1 MKFRVARD
9 DLADAVAWVA
19 KSLPTRPPVP
29 VLGGILLELRGSTLT
44 VAGFDYE
51 VSTRATVS
59 VDTLEALPELGQ
71 SGSDESG
78 SGDDSEAPSERVLVS
93 GRLLAEI
100 SRSLPAKPVELTVSG
115 PRVSIV
121 AGAARFTLPTMP
133 VEDYPPLPPLPKA
146 SGTVDAAVFAEA
158 VAQTAVAA
166 GRDDTLPMLTGIR
179 VEIEGETL
187 TLAAT
192 DRFRLAVRE
201 LQWLPDKPDLSI
213 AVLVP
218 ARTLADA
225 AKTLGGASRVTVA
238 LGEGLLGLEAGGRR
252 TTVRLLDVEFVKYR
266 SLLPSSH
273 TTTVDIPVAELAD
286 SIKRVALV
294 TDRGHHLRM
303 QVGDGSLT
311 LTAGG
316 DDEGRAE
323 EDLQAGVDGAELLI
337 AFNPTY
343 LLDGLGVLHADT
355 VRLAFTTPAR
365 PALLVPINS
374 GNGKGDG
381 SKGDGSKNGGG
392 DSGTAAVDEPAPDNG
407 PDGAPGTAN
416 SAYRYLVMPAR
427 LPG

>member
-29 VLGGILLELRGSTLT
+29 VLGGILLEVRGSTLT

-51 VSTRATVS
+51 VSTRAEIS
-59 VDTLEALPELGQ
+59 VDTVDAL
-71 SGSDESG
+71 
-78 SGDDSEAPSERVLVS
+78 DDDATGEPSADRVLVS

-100 SRSLPAKPVELTVSG
+100 TRALPAKPVDFSVDG
-115 PRVSIV
+115 PRVTIV
-121 AGAARFTLPTMP
+121 GGSARFTLPTMP
-133 VEDYPPLPPLPKA
+133 VEDYPPLPEMPGA
-146 SGTVDAAVFAEA
+146 SGTVDAATFAEA
-158 VAQTAVAA
+158 VAQTAIAA

-179 VEIEGETL
+179 IEIEGDRL

-201 LQWLPDKPDLSI
+201 LQWSPDSPDVSTS
-213 AVLVP
+213 VLVP

-225 AKTLGGASRVTVA
+225 AKTLGGASDVTIS
-238 LGEGLLGLEAGGRR
+238 LGEGLLGLQAAGRR

-266 SLLPSSH
+266 SLLPTTH
-273 TTTVDIPVAELAD
+273 TTTVDVPVSELGD
-286 SIKRVALV
+286 SIKRVSLV

-303 QVGDGSLT
+303 QIGDGSLT

-323 EDLQAGVDGAELLI
+323 EELQVDADGAELLI
-337 AFNPTY
+337 AFNPSY
-343 LLDGLGVLHADT
+343 LLDGLGVLRTNT
-355 VRLAFTTPAR
+355 VRLAFTTPSR
-365 PALLVPINS
+365 PALLLPVT
-374 GNGKGDG
+374 GDEAG
-381 SKGDGSKNGGG
+381 
-392 DSGTAAVDEPAPDNG
+392 AAES
-407 PDGAPGTAN
+407 DGAATEAP
-416 SAYRYLVMPAR
+416 AYRYLVMPAR

>member
-19 KSLPTRPPVP
+19 KSLPARPPVP
-29 VLGGILLELRGSTLT
+29 VLGGILLEIDGSTLT

-51 VSTRATVS
+51 VSTRATLS
-59 VDTLEALPELGQ
+59 VDTLDGLDPADSAPGQ
-71 SGSDESG
+71 D
-78 SGDDSEAPSERVLVS
+78 RVLVS

-100 SRSLPAKPVELTVSG
+100 TRALPAKPVDLTVVG
-115 PRVSIV
+115 PKVSIV
-121 AGAARFTLPTMP
+121 AGSARFTLPTMP
-133 VEDYPPLPPLPKA
+133 VEDYPPLPQMPGA
-146 SGTVDAAVFAEA
+146 SGTVDSAEFAEA
-158 VAQTAVAA
+158 VAQTVIAA

-179 VEIEGETL
+179 VEIDGDRL

-192 DRFRLAVRE
+192 DRFRLAVRQLGWHPDRAE
-201 LQWLPDKPDLSI
+201 LST

-225 AKTLGGASRVTVA
+225 AKTLGGAKEVTVA
-238 LGEGLLGLEAGGRR
+238 LGDGLLGLEAGDRR

-266 SLLPSSH
+266 SLLPTSH
-273 TTTVDIPVAELAD
+273 TTSVEVPVSALGE

-294 TDRGHHLRM
+294 TDRGHHLRL
-303 QVGDGSLT
+303 QIGAGSLT

-323 EDLQAGVDGAELLI
+323 EDLPAEVDGDELLI

-343 LLDGLGVLHADT
+343 LLDGLGVVHAET
-355 VRLAFTTPAR
+355 VRISFTTSAR
-365 PALLVPINS
+365 PALLVPVLPDADDTGS
-374 GNGKGDG
+374 PEADADG
-381 SKGDGSKNGGG
+381 VAEA
-392 DSGTAAVDEPAPDNG
+392 TP
-407 PDGAPGTAN
+407 
-416 SAYRYLVMPAR
+416 AYRYLVMPAR

>member
-29 VLGGILLELRGSTLT
+29 VLGGILLEVRGSTLT

-51 VSTRATVS
+51 VSTRAEIS
-59 VDTLEALPELGQ
+59 VDTVDTL
-71 SGSDESG
+71 
-78 SGDDSEAPSERVLVS
+78 DDDAAGEPSADRVLVS

-100 SRSLPAKPVELTVSG
+100 TRALPAKPVDFSVDG
-115 PRVSIV
+115 PRVTIV
-121 AGAARFTLPTMP
+121 GGSARFTLPTMP
-133 VEDYPPLPPLPKA
+133 VEDYPPLPEMPGA
-146 SGTVDAAVFAEA
+146 SGTVDAATFAEA
-158 VAQTAVAA
+158 VAQTAIAA

-179 VEIEGETL
+179 VEIEGDRL

-201 LQWLPDKPDLSI
+201 LQWSPDSPNVST

-225 AKTLGGASRVTVA
+225 AKTLGGAAEVTIS
-238 LGEGLLGLEAGGRR
+238 LGEGLLGLQAAGRR

-266 SLLPSSH
+266 SLLPTSH
-273 TTTVDIPVAELAD
+273 TTTVDVPVGELGD

-303 QVGDGSLT
+303 QIGDGSLT

-323 EDLQAGVDGAELLI
+323 EELQVDADGAELLI
-337 AFNPTY
+337 AFNPSY
-343 LLDGLGVLHADT
+343 LLDGLGVLRSNS
-355 VRLAFTTPAR
+355 VRLAFTTPSR
-365 PALLVPINS
+365 PALLLPVTGDEAGS
-374 GNGKGDG
+374 ADTNG
-381 SKGDGSKNGGG
+381 
-392 DSGTAAVDEPAPDNG
+392 AATETP
-407 PDGAPGTAN
+407 
-416 SAYRYLVMPAR
+416 AYRYLVMPAR

>member
-29 VLGGILLELRGSTLT
+29 VLGGILLEVRGSTLT

-59 VDTLEALPELGQ
+59 VDTLETLA
-71 SGSDESG
+71 
-78 SGDDSEAPSERVLVS
+78 DSAPDGPDGEPAAERVLVS

-100 SRSLPAKPVELTVSG
+100 TRSLPAKPVDLTVNG
-115 PRVSIV
+115 PRVSII
-121 AGAARFTLPTMP
+121 AGSARFTLPTMP
-133 VEDYPPLPPLPKA
+133 VEDYPPLPQMPA
-146 SGTVDAAVFAEA
+146 SSGRVDAAVFSEA

-201 LQWLPDKPDLSI
+201 LNWIPDQPDMST

-225 AKTLGGASRVTVA
+225 AKTLGGAAQVTIA
-238 LGEGLLGLEAGGRR
+238 LGDGLLGLEAGGRR

-273 TTTVDIPVAELAD
+273 TTTVDIPVSELGD

-303 QVGDGSLT
+303 QVSEGSLT

-323 EDLQAGVDGAELLI
+323 EDLPASVDGAELLI

-343 LLDGLGVLHADT
+343 LLDGLGVVHSDS

-365 PALLVPINS
+365 PALLVPIT
-374 GNGKGDG
+374 GDG
-381 SKGDGSKNGGG
+381 ESNGGTGSAAG
-392 DSGTAAVDEPAPDNG
+392 DQAADNG
-407 PDGAPGTAN
+407 PDGAPGSAN

>member
-1 MKFRVARD
+1 VEVFSMKFRVARD

-29 VLGGILLELRGSTLT
+29 VLGGILLEVQGSTLT

-51 VSTRATVS
+51 VSTRATLS
-59 VDTLEALPELGQ
+59 VDTLETFP
-71 SGSDESG
+71 
-78 SGDDSEAPSERVLVS
+78 DSEGTADAPVERVLVS

-100 SRSLPAKPVELTVSG
+100 TRSLPAKPVDLAVLG

-121 AGAARFTLPTMP
+121 AGSARFTLPTMP
-133 VEDYPPLPPLPKA
+133 VEDYPPLPQMPGS
-146 SGTVDAAVFAEA
+146 SGTVDSAVFAEA

-179 VEIEGETL
+179 VEIDGETL

-201 LQWLPDKPDLSI
+201 LNWTPDRPDMST

-225 AKTLGGASRVTVA
+225 AKTLGSAAQVTIA
-238 LGEGLLGLEAGGRR
+238 LGDGLLGLEAGGRR

-273 TTTVDIPVAELAD
+273 TTTVDIPVSELGD

-323 EDLQAGVDGAELLI
+323 EDLPAAVDGAELLI
-337 AFNPTY
+337 AFNPSY
-343 LLDGLGVLHADT
+343 LLDGLGVVHSET

-365 PALLVPINS
+365 PALLVPILPDAA
-374 GNGKGDG
+374 DG
-381 SKGDGSKNGGG
+381 KNGS
-392 DSGTAAVDEPAPDNG
+392 DPAADNG
-407 PDGAPGTAN
+407 PNGAPGTAN

>member
-1 MKFRVARD
+1 
-9 DLADAVAWVA
+9 
-19 KSLPTRPPVP
+19 
-29 VLGGILLELRGSTLT
+29 
-44 VAGFDYE
+44 
-51 VSTRATVS
+51 
-59 VDTLEALPELGQ
+59 
-71 SGSDESG
+71 
-78 SGDDSEAPSERVLVS
+78 
-93 GRLLAEI
+93 
-100 SRSLPAKPVELTVSG
+100 
-115 PRVSIV
+115 
-121 AGAARFTLPTMP
+121 MP
-133 VEDYPPLPPLPKA
+133 VEDYPPLPLMPGS
-146 SGTVDAAVFAEA
+146 SGTVDSAVFAEA

-179 VEIEGETL
+179 VEIDGETL

-201 LQWLPDKPDLSI
+201 LTWTPDHPDMST

-225 AKTLGGASRVTVA
+225 AKTLGGAAQVTIA
-238 LGEGLLGLEAGGRR
+238 LGDGLLGLEAGGRR

-273 TTTVDIPVAELAD
+273 TTTVDIPVSELGD

-303 QVGDGSLT
+303 QVTDGSLT

-323 EDLQAGVDGAELLI
+323 EDLPAAVDGAELLI
-337 AFNPTY
+337 AFNPAY
-343 LLDGLGVLHADT
+343 LLDGLGVVHSDT

-365 PALLVPINS
+365 PALLVPILADAES
-374 GNGKGDG
+374 G
-381 SKGDGSKNGGG
+381 KNGS
-392 DSGTAAVDEPAPDNG
+392 DPAADNG
-407 PDGAPGTAN
+407 PNGAPGTAN

>member
-29 VLGGILLELRGSTLT
+29 VLGGILLEVRGSTLT

-51 VSTRATVS
+51 VSTRAEIS
-59 VDTLEALPELGQ
+59 VDTVDTL
-71 SGSDESG
+71 
-78 SGDDSEAPSERVLVS
+78 DDDAAGEPSADRVLVS

-100 SRSLPAKPVELTVSG
+100 TRALPAKPVDFSVDG
-115 PRVSIV
+115 PRVTIV
-121 AGAARFTLPTMP
+121 GGSARFTLPTMP
-133 VEDYPPLPPLPKA
+133 VEDYPPLPEMPGA
-146 SGTVDAAVFAEA
+146 SGTVDAATFAEA
-158 VAQTAVAA
+158 VAQTAIAA

-179 VEIEGETL
+179 VEIEGDRL

-201 LQWLPDKPDLSI
+201 LQWSPDAPNVST

-225 AKTLGGASRVTVA
+225 AKTLGGASDVTIS
-238 LGEGLLGLEAGGRR
+238 LGEGLLGLQASGRR

-266 SLLPSSH
+266 SLLPTTH
-273 TTTVDIPVAELAD
+273 TTTVDVLVSELGE

-294 TDRGHHLRM
+294 ADRGHHLRM
-303 QVGDGSLT
+303 QIGDGSLT

-323 EDLQAGVDGAELLI
+323 EELQVDADGAELLI
-337 AFNPTY
+337 AFNPSY
-343 LLDGLGVLHADT
+343 LLDGLGVLRSNS
-355 VRLAFTTPAR
+355 VRLAFTTPSR
-365 PALLVPINS
+365 PALLLPVT
-374 GNGKGDG
+374 GDEAG
-381 SKGDGSKNGGG
+381 SAES
-392 DSGTAAVDEPAPDNG
+392 
-407 PDGAPGTAN
+407 DGAATEAP
-416 SAYRYLVMPAR
+416 AYRYLVMPAR

>member
-29 VLGGILLELRGSTLT
+29 VLGGILLEVAGSTLT

-51 VSTRATVS
+51 VSTRATLS
-59 VDTLEALPELGQ
+59 VDTLETFPD
-71 SGSDESG
+71 SD
-78 SGDDSEAPSERVLVS
+78 DAAEAPTERVLVS

-100 SRSLPAKPVELTVSG
+100 TRSLPAKPVDLAVVG
-115 PRVSIV
+115 PRVSII
-121 AGAARFTLPTMP
+121 AGSARFTLPTMP
-133 VEDYPPLPPLPKA
+133 VEDYPPLPQMPGS
-146 SGTVDAAVFAEA
+146 SGRVDSAVFAEA

-179 VEIEGETL
+179 VEIDGDTL

-201 LQWLPDKPDLSI
+201 LSWIPDHPDMST

-225 AKTLGGASRVTVA
+225 AKTLGGAAQVTIA
-238 LGEGLLGLEAGGRR
+238 LGDGLLGLEAGGRR

-273 TTTVDIPVAELAD
+273 TTTVDIPVSELGD

-303 QVGDGSLT
+303 QVTDGSLT

-323 EDLQAGVDGAELLI
+323 EDLPASVDGAELLI
-337 AFNPTY
+337 AFNPAY
-343 LLDGLGVLHADT
+343 LLDGLGVVHSDT

-365 PALLVPINS
+365 PALLVPILADAE
-374 GNGKGDG
+374 GG
-381 SKGDGSKNGGG
+381 KNGS
-392 DSGTAAVDEPAPDNG
+392 DPAADNG
-407 PDGAPGTAN
+407 PNGAPGTAN

>member
-1 MKFRVARD
+1 M
-9 DLADAVAWVA
+9 
-19 KSLPTRPPVP
+19 P
-29 VLGGILLELRGSTLT
+29 GS
-44 VAGFDYE
+44 
-51 VSTRATVS
+51 
-59 VDTLEALPELGQ
+59 
-71 SGSDESG
+71 
-78 SGDDSEAPSERVLVS
+78 
-93 GRLLAEI
+93 
-100 SRSLPAKPVELTVSG
+100 
-115 PRVSIV
+115 
-121 AGAARFTLPTMP
+121 
-133 VEDYPPLPPLPKA
+133 
-146 SGTVDAAVFAEA
+146 SGTVDSAVFAEA

-179 VEIEGETL
+179 VEIDGETL

-201 LQWLPDKPDLSI
+201 LNWTPDRPDMST

-225 AKTLGGASRVTVA
+225 AKTLGGAAQVTIA
-238 LGEGLLGLEAGGRR
+238 LGDGLLGLEAGGRR

-273 TTTVDIPVAELAD
+273 TTTVDIPVSELGD

-323 EDLQAGVDGAELLI
+323 EDLQAAVDGAELLI

-343 LLDGLGVLHADT
+343 LLDGLGVVHSDS

-365 PALLVPINS
+365 PALLVPITAEGES
-374 GNGKGDG
+374 NGKAGE
-381 SKGDGSKNGGG
+381 
-392 DSGTAAVDEPAPDNG
+392 AASENG

>member
-1 MKFRVARD
+1 MTATLEVFSMKFRVARD

-29 VLGGILLELRGSTLT
+29 VLGGILLEVQGSTLT

-51 VSTRATVS
+51 VSTRATLS
-59 VDTLEALPELGQ
+59 VDTLETFPDT
-71 SGSDESG
+71 DEAA
-78 SGDDSEAPSERVLVS
+78 DAPIERVLVS

-100 SRSLPAKPVELTVSG
+100 TRSLPAKPVDLAVIG

-121 AGAARFTLPTMP
+121 AGSARFTLPTMP
-133 VEDYPPLPPLPKA
+133 VEDYPPLPQMPGS
-146 SGTVDAAVFAEA
+146 SGTVDSAVFAEA

-179 VEIEGETL
+179 VEIDGETL

-201 LQWLPDKPDLSI
+201 LNWTPDRPDMST

-225 AKTLGGASRVTVA
+225 AKTLGGAAQVTIA
-238 LGEGLLGLEAGGRR
+238 LGDGLLGLEAGGRR

-273 TTTVDIPVAELAD
+273 TTTVDIPVSELGD

-323 EDLQAGVDGAELLI
+323 EDLPAAVDGAELLI
-337 AFNPTY
+337 AFNPAY
-343 LLDGLGVLHADT
+343 LLDGLGVVHSDT

-365 PALLVPINS
+365 PALLVPILPDA
-374 GNGKGDG
+374 GDG
-381 SKGDGSKNGGG
+381 KNGA
-392 DSGTAAVDEPAPDNG
+392 DPAADNG
-407 PDGAPGTAN
+407 PNGAPGTAN

>member
-29 VLGGILLELRGSTLT
+29 VLGGILLEVRGSTLT

-51 VSTRATVS
+51 VSTRAEIS
-59 VDTLEALPELGQ
+59 VDTVDSLG
-71 SGSDESG
+71 SEVTADGS
-78 SGDDSEAPSERVLVS
+78 AERVLVS

-100 SRSLPAKPVELTVSG
+100 TRALPAKPVDFAVDG

-121 AGAARFTLPTMP
+121 GGSARFTLPTMP
-133 VEDYPPLPPLPKA
+133 VEDYPPLPEMPGA
-146 SGTVDAAVFAEA
+146 SGTVDAATFAEA

-179 VEIEGETL
+179 VEIDGDRL

-201 LQWLPDKPDLSI
+201 LRWTPDVPNLST

-225 AKTLGGASRVTVA
+225 AKTLGGAADVTIA
-238 LGEGLLGLEAGGRR
+238 LGAGLLGLQAAGRR

-266 SLLPSSH
+266 SLLPSTH
-273 TTTVDIPVAELAD
+273 TTTVDVPVSELGE
-286 SIKRVALV
+286 SIRRVALV

-303 QVGDGSLT
+303 QITDGSLT

-323 EDLQAGVDGAELLI
+323 EELQVEADGAELLI
-337 AFNPTY
+337 AFNPAY
-343 LLDGLGVLHADT
+343 LLDGLGVVHSDS

-365 PALLVPINS
+365 PALLVPITAS
-374 GNGKGDG
+374 GEA
-381 SKGDGSKNGGG
+381 GGE
-392 DSGTAAVDEPAPDNG
+392 AVADNG

>member
-1 MKFRVARD
+1 LPGKPV
-9 DLADAVAWVA
+9 DLAVV
-19 KSLPTRPPVP
+19 
-29 VLGGILLELRGSTLT
+29 
-44 VAGFDYE
+44 
-51 VSTRATVS
+51 
-59 VDTLEALPELGQ
+59 
-71 SGSDESG
+71 
-78 SGDDSEAPSERVLVS
+78 
-93 GRLLAEI
+93 
-100 SRSLPAKPVELTVSG
+100 G

-121 AGAARFTLPTMP
+121 AGSARFTLPTMP
-133 VEDYPPLPPLPKA
+133 VEDYPPLPQMPGS
-146 SGTVDAAVFAEA
+146 SGTVDSAVFAEA

-179 VEIEGETL
+179 VEIDGETL

-201 LQWLPDKPDLSI
+201 LNWTPDRPDMST

-225 AKTLGGASRVTVA
+225 AKTLGGAAQVTIA
-238 LGEGLLGLEAGGRR
+238 LGDGLLGLEAGGRR

-273 TTTVDIPVAELAD
+273 TTTVDIPVSELGD

-323 EDLQAGVDGAELLI
+323 EDLPAAVDGAELLI
-337 AFNPTY
+337 AFNPAY
-343 LLDGLGVLHADT
+343 LLDGLGVVHSDT

-365 PALLVPINS
+365 PALLVPILPDA
-374 GNGKGDG
+374 GDG
-381 SKGDGSKNGGG
+381 KNGA
-392 DSGTAAVDEPAPDNG
+392 DPAADNG
-407 PDGAPGTAN
+407 PNGAPGTAN

>member
-1 MKFRVARD
+1 VEVFSMKFRVARD

-29 VLGGILLELRGSTLT
+29 VLGGILLEVQGSTLT

-59 VDTLEALPELGQ
+59 VDTLETFPDNDA
-71 SGSDESG
+71 
-78 SGDDSEAPSERVLVS
+78 DDGAPPIERVLVS

-100 SRSLPAKPVELTVSG
+100 TRSLPAKPVDLAVNG

-121 AGAARFTLPTMP
+121 AGSARFTLPTMP
-133 VEDYPPLPPLPKA
+133 VEDYPPLPQMPGA
-146 SGTVDAAVFAEA
+146 SGTVDSAVFAEA

-179 VEIEGETL
+179 VEIDGETL

-201 LQWLPDKPDLSI
+201 LSWLPDKPDMST

-225 AKTLGGASRVTVA
+225 AKTLGGASQVTIA
-238 LGEGLLGLEAGGRR
+238 LGDGLLGLQAGGRR

-273 TTTVDIPVAELAD
+273 TTTVDIPVSELGE

-303 QVGDGSLT
+303 QVADGSLT

-323 EDLQAGVDGAELLI
+323 EDLPASVDGAELLI

-343 LLDGLGVLHADT
+343 LLDGLGVVHSDS

-365 PALLVPINS
+365 PALLVPITAE
-374 GNGKGDG
+374 GEEKGDDGAG
-381 SKGDGSKNGGG
+381 SN
-392 DSGTAAVDEPAPDNG
+392 PNG
-407 PDGAPGTAN
+407 PDGSPGTGN

>member
-29 VLGGILLELRGSTLT
+29 VLGGILLEVRGSILT

-51 VSTRATVS
+51 VSTRAEIS
-59 VDTLEALPELGQ
+59 VDTVDSL
-71 SGSDESG
+71 GSDVTADG
-78 SGDDSEAPSERVLVS
+78 SAERVLVS

-100 SRSLPAKPVELTVSG
+100 TRALPAKPVDFAVDG

-121 AGAARFTLPTMP
+121 GGSARFTLPTMP
-133 VEDYPPLPPLPKA
+133 VEDYPPLPEMPGA
-146 SGTVDAAVFAEA
+146 SGTVDAATFAEA

-179 VEIEGETL
+179 VEIDGDRL

-201 LQWLPDKPDLSI
+201 LRWTPDVPNLST

-225 AKTLGGASRVTVA
+225 AKTLGGAADVTIA
-238 LGEGLLGLEAGGRR
+238 LGAGLLGLQAAGRR

-266 SLLPSSH
+266 SLLPSTH
-273 TTTVDIPVAELAD
+273 TTTVDVPVSELGE
-286 SIKRVALV
+286 SIRRVALV

-303 QVGDGSLT
+303 QITDGSLT

-323 EDLQAGVDGAELLI
+323 EELQVEADGAELLI
-337 AFNPTY
+337 AFNPAY
-343 LLDGLGVLHADT
+343 LLDGLGVLHSSN

-365 PALLVPINS
+365 PALLLPL
-374 GNGKGDG
+374 
-381 SKGDGSKNGGG
+381 
-392 DSGTAAVDEPAPDNG
+392 G
-407 PDGAPGTAN
+407 PDGAGAPTDGSADADTGGESGAP
-416 SAYRYLVMPAR
+416 AYRYLVMPAR

>member
-1 MKFRVARD
+1 MKLRVARE

-19 KSLPTRPPVP
+19 KSLPSRPPVP
-29 VLGGILLELRGSTLT
+29 VLGGILLELTGDTLV

-51 VSTRATVS
+51 VSTRAEVS
-59 VDTLEALPELGQ
+59 VDNT
-71 SGSDESG
+71 
-78 SGDDSEAPSERVLVS
+78 GDDDRVLVS

-100 SRSLPAKPVELTVSG
+100 TRSLPAKPVDISTDGS
-115 PRVSIV
+115 RVTI
-121 AGAARFTLPTMP
+121 AGGSAKFTLPTMP
-133 VEDYPPLPPLPKA
+133 VDDYPPLPEMPEA
-146 SGTVDAAVFAEA
+146 SGTVEASAFAEA
-158 VAQTAVAA
+158 VVQTAVAA

-179 VEIEGETL
+179 VEIDGDRL

-201 LQWLPDKPDLSI
+201 LNWTPDKAEFNT

-225 AKTLGGASRVTVA
+225 ARTLAGGGGTVVVG
-238 LGEGLLGLEAGGRR
+238 LGDGLLGLQAGGRR

-273 TTTVDIPVAELAD
+273 TTTVDVRAGDLGEA
-286 SIKRVALV
+286 IKRVALV

-303 QVGDGSLT
+303 QINDGLLT

-323 EDLQAGVDGAELLI
+323 EELQVEADGAELLI

-343 LLDGLGVLHADT
+343 LLDGLGVVRTET
-355 VRLAFTTPAR
+355 VRLAFTTPSR
-365 PALLVPINS
+365 PALVLPLVEI
-374 GNGKGDG
+374 KGEKDAG
-381 SKGDGSKNGGG
+381 S
-392 DSGTAAVDEPAPDNG
+392 AVEVDPD
-407 PDGAPGTAN
+407 
-416 SAYRYLVMPAR
+416 YRYLVMPAR

>member
-29 VLGGILLELRGSTLT
+29 VLGGILLEVQGSTLT

-59 VDTLEALPELGQ
+59 VDTLETFPDSDA
-71 SGSDESG
+71 GSDA
-78 SGDDSEAPSERVLVS
+78 EAPIERVLVS

-100 SRSLPAKPVELTVSG
+100 TRSLPGKPVDLTVIG

-121 AGAARFTLPTMP
+121 AGSARFTLPTMP
-133 VEDYPPLPPLPKA
+133 VEDYPPLPQMPDS
-146 SGTVDAAVFAEA
+146 SGRVDSAAFAEA

-179 VEIEGETL
+179 VEIDGETL

-201 LQWLPDKPDLSI
+201 LSWLPDKPNMST

-225 AKTLGGASRVTVA
+225 AKTLGGAPQVTIA

-273 TTTVDIPVAELAD
+273 TTTVDIPVSELGE

-303 QVGDGSLT
+303 QVTEGSLT

-323 EDLQAGVDGAELLI
+323 EDLQASVDGAELLI

-343 LLDGLGVLHADT
+343 LLDGLGVVHSDS

-365 PALLVPINS
+365 PALLVPITAD
-374 GNGKGDG
+374 GEATGD
-381 SKGDGSKNGGG
+381 
-392 DSGTAAVDEPAPDNG
+392 AAAADNG
-407 PDGAPGTAN
+407 PGGAPGTAN

>member
-19 KSLPTRPPVP
+19 KSLPARPPVP
-29 VLGGILLELRGSTLT
+29 VLGGILLEVTGSTLT

-51 VSTRATVS
+51 VSTRATLS
-59 VDTLEALPELGQ
+59 VDTLDTLPED
-71 SGSDESG
+71 GSAADPG
-78 SGDDSEAPSERVLVS
+78 TARVLVS

-100 SRSLPAKPVELTVSG
+100 TRSLPAKPVDVAVAG
-115 PRVSIV
+115 PKMSIV
-121 AGAARFTLPTMP
+121 AGSARFTLPVMP
-133 VEDYPPLPPLPKA
+133 VEDYPPLPQMPGA
-146 SGTVDAAVFAEA
+146 SGTVDSAEFAEA
-158 VAQTAVAA
+158 VAQTVVAA

-179 VEIEGETL
+179 VEIDGDRL

-201 LQWLPDKPDLSI
+201 LRWKPDRADIST

-225 AKTLGGASRVTVA
+225 AKTLGGAQQVTVA
-238 LGEGLLGLEAGGRR
+238 LGDGLLGLDAGDRR

-266 SLLPSSH
+266 SLLPTSH
-273 TTTVDIPVAELAD
+273 TTTVEVPVGALGE

-294 TDRGHHLRM
+294 TDRGHHLRV
-303 QVGDGSLT
+303 QIGDGSLT

-323 EDLQAGVDGAELLI
+323 EDLPAEVDGEELLI
-337 AFNPTY
+337 AFNPSY
-343 LLDGLGVLHADT
+343 LLDGLGVLHAEA
-355 VRLAFTTPAR
+355 VRMSFTTPAR
-365 PALLVPINS
+365 PALMVPIT
-374 GNGKGDG
+374 DG
-381 SKGDGSKNGGG
+381 RSDPDVSQVDADQGGVE
-392 DSGTAAVDEPAPDNG
+392 DATP
-407 PDGAPGTAN
+407 
-416 SAYRYLVMPAR
+416 AYRYLVMPAR

>member
-29 VLGGILLELRGSTLT
+29 VLGGILLEVVGSTLT
-44 VAGFDYE
+44 VSGFDYE
-51 VSTRATVS
+51 VSTRAEVS
-59 VDTLEALPELGQ
+59 VDSL
-71 SGSDESG
+71 SGLDSP
-78 SGDDSEAPSERVLVS
+78 DDDPVTERVLVS

-100 SRSLPAKPVELTVSG
+100 TRALPAKPVDVAVDG
-115 PRVSIV
+115 ARVSIV
-121 AGAARFTLPTMP
+121 GGSARFTLPTMP
-133 VEDYPPLPPLPKA
+133 VEDYPPLPELPES
-146 SGTVDAAVFAEA
+146 SGTVDAGAFAEA
-158 VAQTAVAA
+158 VAQTAIAA
-166 GRDDTLPMLTGIR
+166 GRDDTLPMLTGVR
-179 VEIEGETL
+179 VEIEGDRL

-201 LQWLPDKPDLSI
+201 LSWKPEQADVSL

-225 AKTLGGASRVTVA
+225 AKTLGGASEVTVA
-238 LGEGLLGLEAGGRR
+238 LGDGLLGLRAGSRR

-266 SLLPSSH
+266 SLLPTSH
-273 TTTVDIPVAELAD
+273 TTTVDVPVAELGD

-303 QVGDGSLT
+303 QVTDGTLT

-323 EDLQAGVDGAELLI
+323 ESLPVEADGAELLI
-337 AFNPTY
+337 AFNPGY
-343 LLDGLGVLHADT
+343 LLDGLGVVHAPT
-355 VRLAFTTPAR
+355 VRLAFTTPSR
-365 PALLVPINS
+365 PALMLPVPGEAKS
-374 GNGKGDG
+374 GDA
-381 SKGDGSKNGGG
+381 D
-392 DSGTAAVDEPAPDNG
+392 AAAATETDPSDTPD
-407 PDGAPGTAN
+407 
-416 SAYRYLVMPAR
+416 YRYLVMPAR